1 MDQCAAGRYLLDGEG
16 RGDVNIPRR
25 FQIMGH
31 TIDVQVIA
39 PKDWKHKGCVGY
51 FDPANYTIAIKRSRP
66 SQMAHVFFHE
76 LTHAVLAVMSHDLYE
91 DETFV
96 DSFGG
101 LLAQALSSAKYDA
114 PIRRKPR
121 KG

>member
-1 MDQCAAGRYLLDGEG
+1 MI
-16 RGDVNIPRR
+16 IPRKV
-25 FQIMGH
+25 QLMGH
-31 TIDVQVIA
+31 TIDVQIVA

-51 FDPANYTIAIKRSRP
+51 FDPANYTIAIKRGRP

-76 LTHAVLAVMSHDLYE
+76 LTHAVLAVMSHPLYE

-101 LLAQALSSAKYDA
+101 LLAQAISTARY
-114 PIRRKPR
+114 PISKRKR
-121 KG
+121 

>member
-1 MDQCAAGRYLLDGEG
+1 M
-16 RGDVNIPRR
+16 NIPRKV
-25 FQIMGH
+25 QLMGH
-31 TIDVQVIA
+31 TVAVSVVT
-39 PKDWKHKGCVGY
+39 PKEWKHKGCVGY
-51 FDPANYTIAIKRSRP
+51 FDPANSLIAIKRARP

-76 LTHAVLAVMSHDLYE
+76 LTHAILALMSHDLYE

-114 PIRRKPR
+114 PIRRKR
-121 KG
+121 KGNA